1 MFVSMSHAQAKRV
14 SFLSLTLTF
23 SLCLQARVCHPADAL
38 PFIAAKN
45 LQTPV
50 DAKLNSDP
58 VDESARAS
66 KKSNESND
74 NHYVKLHAET
84 MGISPK
90 GPLDGDV
97 SGKEQTTLPSKSLKV
112 EIGTSGS
119 KIDQARKVNL
129 MPMLLMDTDAE
140 VEGKVLTDRDCEKAQ
155 ISDLWEATLSRNQDI
170 QFVVQKLMPSSDRS
184 HTTNVLMRMISSM
197 IASGANTGAVVFG
210 PNPATIMGSQMTAN
224 MIYQLIGL
232 QEAKANKQSQ
242 IDQGQIIMLY
252 QMVRNTAEKVTET
265 YRDYKF
271 HARRIDTAQ
280 VRALKLQTM
289 IQDARA
295 GQDAAK
301 QLEMEYWVDK
311 ATADIEEAVYMAR
324 RYRHSLIDLAGTDA
338 VCKLDQSFQDQFLAE
353 KEIENKRRIEIA
365 EGGKSKIPDRTKE
378 ALTKL
383 LDADN

>member
-1 MFVSMSHAQAKRV
+1 
-14 SFLSLTLTF
+14 
-23 SLCLQARVCHPADAL
+23 
-38 PFIAAKN
+38 
-45 LQTPV
+45 
-50 DAKLNSDP
+50 
-58 VDESARAS
+58 
-66 KKSNESND
+66 
-74 NHYVKLHAET
+74 
-84 MGISPK
+84 
-90 GPLDGDV
+90 
-97 SGKEQTTLPSKSLKV
+97 
-112 EIGTSGS
+112 
-119 KIDQARKVNL
+119 
-129 MPMLLMDTDAE
+129 
-140 VEGKVLTDRDCEKAQ
+140 
-155 ISDLWEATLSRNQDI
+155 
-170 QFVVQKLMPSSDRS
+170 
-184 HTTNVLMRMISSM
+184 
-197 IASGANTGAVVFG
+197 
-210 PNPATIMGSQMTAN
+210 
-224 MIYQLIGL
+224 
-232 QEAKANKQSQ
+232 
-242 IDQGQIIMLY
+242 
-252 QMVRNTAEKVTET
+252 MVRNTAEKVTET

>member
-1 MFVSMSHAQAKRV
+1 MFVSISHARAKKV
-14 SFLSLTLTF
+14 SFFALALTVSLFT
-23 SLCLQARVCHPADAL
+23 QARLCCPANAL

-50 DAKLNSDP
+50 DAKLNSNSI
-58 VDESARAS
+58 DENTSDS
-66 KKSNESND
+66 KESMESSEKQ
-74 NHYVKLHAET
+74 YVKLHAET

-90 GPLDGDV
+90 GPLDSDGKA
-97 SGKEQTTLPSKSLKV
+97 KEQSTLPTKSLKV
-112 EIGTSGS
+112 EIGNRGG
-119 KIDQARKVNL
+119 KIDQARQVNA
-129 MPMLLMDTDAE
+129 MPMVLMDTDAE

-155 ISDLWEATLSRNQDI
+155 ISDLWEATLGRNQDI
-170 QFVVQKLMPSSDRS
+170 QFVVQKLMPSSDRN
-184 HTTNVLMRMISSM
+184 HTTNALMRMISSM
-197 IASGANTGAVVFG
+197 IVSSANTGTVVFG

-224 MIYQLIGL
+224 MIYQLIGV
-232 QEAKANKQSQ
+232 QEAKANKQAQ
-242 IDQGQIIMLY
+242 IDHGQAIMLY

-280 VRALKLQTM
+280 VRALKLQNM

-301 QLEMEYWVDK
+301 QIEMEYWVDK
-311 ATADIEEAVYMAR
+311 AAADIEEAVYMAR
-324 RYRHSLIDLAGTDA
+324 RYRHSLIDLAGAEA

-353 KEIENKRRIEIA
+353 KEIESKRKCKVDED
-365 EGGKSKIPDRTKE
+365 GKSKVPDRTKE
-378 ALTKL
+378 MLTKL